1 MISKLRAA
9 ISRQLSQ
16 PSGAGGRVIAAV
28 MNRGN
33 RGLNERAINLLDV
46 RPSSRALDLG
56 FGGGLA
62 LALLLERAAHVTA
75 IDRAQD
81 MVAAAEARH
90 ADDIAAG
97 RLTVKVGDVGALP
110 LADGSVDR
118 ILTVNTVYFWPDL
131 VSAFSEL
138 QRVMAPGARVVI
150 GIRDGSVMER
160 RPRHPHHPHA
170 GRAHDGAPRSRLPE
184 RRHRLGGRPQDPSAG
199 CDGCALNTPP
209 NQAAGRP
216 AQSSDFGG
224 APWYGRCV
232 YTWPMAAAK
241 ERWDFRVEPDTDR
254 LVRQAADSTQRTLT
268 DFVVDAALLEAERLL
283 ADRTE
288 FVLAPEHWDQ
298 FVAALDRPPRDN
310 PGLRKLFAKPSVFS
324 DA

>member
-160 RPRHPHHPHA
+160 VDRAIFTIRTPDELTMALREA
-170 GRAHDGAPRSRLPE
+170 GFQNVDIV
-184 RRHRLGGRPQDPSAG
+184 SA
-199 CDGCALNTPP
+199 D
-209 NQAAGRP
+209 
-216 AQSSDFGG
+216 
-224 APWYGRCV
+224 
-232 YTWPMAAAK
+232 
-241 ERWDFRVEPDTDR
+241 DR
-254 LVRQAADSTQRTLT
+254 KTH
-268 DFVVDAALLEAERLL
+268 LL
-283 ADRTE
+283 AAT
-288 FVLAPEHWDQ
+288 
-298 FVAALDRPPRDN
+298 
-310 PGLRKLFAKPSVFS
+310 
-324 DA
+324 DAR